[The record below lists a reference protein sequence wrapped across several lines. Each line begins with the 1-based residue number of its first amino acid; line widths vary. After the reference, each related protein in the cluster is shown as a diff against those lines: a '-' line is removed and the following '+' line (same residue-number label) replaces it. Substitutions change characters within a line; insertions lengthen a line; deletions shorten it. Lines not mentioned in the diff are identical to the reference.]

1 MKESYSNDEIIDNY
15 SNNFKILDVQEIE
28 YSKEIDQEE
37 LMHLINMTPL
47 SWSVTDDKI
56 GRAAKSDIKNISVDF
71 TIIVG
76 QKMDR
81 R

>member
-1 MKESYSNDEIIDNY
+1 MMEYSPDEVIEHY
-15 SNNFKILDVQEIE
+15 SNNFNILDIQEIE

-56 GRAAKSDIKNISVDF
+56 GRAIKADIKNISVDF